1 MSRGQ
6 RVAYILGAVIIVILV
21 WIYTPIEALPQE
33 AWGVGIKARLIGFVV
48 IVLLAFYFFFD
59 KIVFRNKQGQ

>member
-6 RVAYILGAVIIVILV
+6 RIAYILGAVIIIVLV
-21 WIYTPIEALPQE
+21 WIYTPTDALPQE
-33 AWGVGIKARLIGFVV
+33 AWGAGFKARLIGFVV

-59 KIVFRNKQGQ
+59 RIVFHKKK